1 MKDGHTK
8 TVLLLFF
15 SQYINLDFT
24 MCNIRTTFT
33 HNETMIIDAL
43 KSISYFYTQTHF
55 DWKCIRLQ
63 FKQHSI

>member
-1 MKDGHTK
+1 
-8 TVLLLFF
+8 
-15 SQYINLDFT
+15 

-55 DWKCIRLQ
+55 DWKCIRYNLNNTV
-63 FKQHSI
+63 FKKIQIKKSVIRK